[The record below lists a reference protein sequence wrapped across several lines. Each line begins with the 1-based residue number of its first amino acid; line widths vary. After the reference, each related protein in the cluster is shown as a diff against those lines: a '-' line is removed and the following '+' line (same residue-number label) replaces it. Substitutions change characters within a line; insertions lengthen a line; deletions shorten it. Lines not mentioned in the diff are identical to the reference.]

1 MGDSIIID
9 TECETPYAAKLN
21 FGSIIRAMMDVRM
34 GLSAAIINQVA
45 ESGNQNLK
53 MYKESNSLS
62 LYECMF
68 LGEF

>member
-1 MGDSIIID
+1 MI
-9 TECETPYAAKLN
+9 E
-21 FGSIIRAMMDVRM
+21 VRM

-68 LGEF
+68 LGKF